1 MEPRKNLKWAAV
13 FLLIIAA
20 SIAVWFL
27 HRSFAKPPKTA
38 QILQNGVV
46 IRTVD
51 LENVAEPYEF
61 ELVSENGGHNTI
73 RVENG
78 RIGVVAADCPDKICV
93 RQGFIESGVLP
104 IVCLPHR
111 LSVVITDEGGV
122 DAAAGGMR

>member
-1 MEPRKNLKWAAV
+1 MELRKDLKWAAV

-51 LENVAEPYEF
+51 LESISEPYEF
-61 ELVSENGGHNTI
+61 EVVSENGGHNTI
-73 RVENG
+73 RMEQG
-78 RIGVVAADCPDKICV
+78 RIGVVDADCPDKICV
-93 RQGFIESGVLP
+93 RQGFITNGVLP

-111 LSVVITDEGGV
+111 LSVVITDKSEV
-122 DAAAGGMR
+122 DAVAGGML